1 VLVLALG
8 TSGALTAPPLVA
20 PSLAAPAAAP
30 APAAPA
36 SVVPPGPATLG
47 GAAPSPDAPPTTPS
61 PSAGAPTSLSPGPAP
76 GAGALP
82 ARAAPPLATPP
93 TEGAPAPAP
102 APPSRPVETAS
113 EPPAAGFDPIAG
125 YEITGTFVEP
135 EARVE
140 QLLNAIAPTGSP
152 FVQSGPADRIG
163 TPIGTVPRLRRA
175 LESIG
180 YQVTLD
186 TKSGWAGTVV
196 LVQLRPYDR
205 VRYFFVKGNGPIQ
218 QDEIQRR
225 ITIRTGH
232 TLPMPGPERDAAIEE
247 ERQRVVRFLRDERGY
262 FQANVRI
269 DLWSHGANP
278 AAVDFHVHITR
289 GPGYPIGPI
298 SITGNT
304 AVTADAIDNTF
315 RHRDYL
321 KFWTDY
327 VPFTVRRMR
336 DDIVKVVDRYRKLG
350 YVGARV
356 TSSYDPEH
364 SVDTKNKNVAIAL
377 HVNERKHITVAF
389 EGNHS
394 KSNGTLKDHLTLSER
409 GAYDDYEAGNS
420 ADALQQY
427 YEDQGFF
434 FARVQWRR
442 ERVSPDEDRLV
453 FTVDEGPELKV
464 RAVDFVG
471 NQQLPSAEL
480 AETVTVRPFPFL
492 GHIGL
497 GSGGYV
503 TARQVELDAE
513 RLVEHYR
520 SLGFP
525 DAQASG
531 DIATSRDTFGLSG
544 AAAAAAE
551 TVSRDAKDIYV
562 RFTVSEGQRVRV
574 VSEEFR
580 SAEDITLPYGSG
592 FLREAIAQR
601 IGEPYRPGLLK
612 EDARRLER
620 LFGDLGFPATA
631 AEPDVERAGADIHV
645 TWTIKLGPRV
655 KVGPIFVR
663 GNFITKPETILEQI
677 PIGSGDYLTTTATER
692 GQRNLGYLQL
702 FNNAA
707 PISFPGRDEGQAVV
721 PMVVEVEERHDQYNV
736 VHGGAGVSTEQA
748 APNSSIPFG
757 WYLRAGYDNRNLFGH
772 GWNLTTTAEYGE
784 SLVRLSSTFL
794 DRRFLGSLFRF
805 DISGQYF
812 QQATVRLGDIRSWGG
827 SIGFGREMY
836 PGVDASVHYNLRNTT
851 HTEVL
856 TPVAG
861 PYERQ
866 NGVTLGTAVGS
877 ISFDLQWL
885 RLDNRLIP
893 TRGFKFEALTEVA
906 PRALSFGYADVSFVK
921 VGLRSTIVVPLFEW
935 LQLRHGIRYDQ
946 GFPLGGESLL
956 PKVERYFA
964 GGDTTLRGF
973 QLDRA
978 RVEMVSNTG
987 FGGPGQD
994 AFVQYRPIGGNLRV
1008 IENVDLQ
1015 FPISP
1020 PWYGSVFFDNGVVA
1034 DSFDQL
1040 SPTSFRHDVGVSPI
1054 IIKIPVGDLSFAWAW
1069 PLDPGPGDTRI
1080 GVFIVN
1086 IGLLF

>member
-1 VLVLALG
+1 VLALVVG
-8 TSGALTAPPLVA
+8 GVLIAPAALA
-20 PSLAAPAAAP
+20 AAPAAP
-30 APAAPA
+30 
-36 SVVPPGPATLG
+36 SGPATSG
-47 GAAPSPDAPPTTPS
+47 GAGAGSAAPPTTAA
-61 PSAGAPTSLSPGPAP
+61 PSAGAPTAVPTAPGAPAP

-82 ARAAPPLATPP
+82 SRAAPPLAAPP
-93 TEGAPAPAP
+93 TTLSAPA
-102 APPSRPVETAS
+102 APPGDASPERGGAAGAARKEVFAEPSAPGYGPVTGYELEGS
-113 EPPAAGFDPIAG
+113 LVEPP
-125 YEITGTFVEP
+125 EQVEG
-135 EARVE
+135 
-140 QLLNAIAPTGSP
+140 LLKAVAPTGGA
-152 FVQSGPADRIG
+152 FVPSGPADLIG
-163 TPIGTVPRLRRA
+163 MPIGTIPRLRRA
-175 LESIG
+175 LDGIG
-180 YQVTLD
+180 YEATID
-186 TKSGWAGTVV
+186 TKAGAGGTVV
-196 LVQLRPYDR
+196 RVRLRPYDR

-232 TLPMPGPERDAAIEE
+232 TLPMPGPARDAAIEE
-247 ERQRVVRFLRDERGY
+247 ERKRVIRFLRDERGY
-262 FQANVRI
+262 FEANVRI
-269 DLWSHGANP
+269 DLVSHGANP
-278 AAVDFHVHITR
+278 AAVDLHVRITR
-289 GPGYPIGPI
+289 GPGYPMGPI
-298 SITGNT
+298 AITGNT
-304 AVTADAIDNTF
+304 AITSDSIDDAF

-336 DDIVKVVDRYRKLG
+336 DDIAKVVERYRNQG
-350 YVGARV
+350 YVGARI
-356 TSSYDPEH
+356 TSSYDPDH

-377 HVNERKHITVAF
+377 HVNERKKITVSF

-394 KSNGTLKDHLTLSER
+394 KSNGTLKDHLTLTER

-427 YEDQGFF
+427 YQEQGFF

-442 ERVSPDEDRLV
+442 ERLSADEERLI

-464 RAVDFVG
+464 RAVEFVG
-471 NQQLPSAEL
+471 NQQLSSAEL
-480 AETVTVRPFPFL
+480 GETVTVRTFPFL

-531 DIATSRDTFGLSG
+531 DISTSRDTFGMSG

-551 TVSRDAKDIYV
+551 TVSRDAKDIFV
-562 RFTVSEGQRVRV
+562 RFTVSEGPRVTV
-574 VSEEFR
+574 TAEEFR
-580 SAEDITLPYGSG
+580 SSENVTLPYGG
-592 FLREAIAQR
+592 DFLREAIAQR
-601 IGEPYRPGLLK
+601 VGVPYKPGLLK
-612 EDARRLER
+612 EDARRLQR
-620 LFGDLGFPATA
+620 LFGDLGFPSCTA
-631 AEPDVERAGADIHV
+631 DPDVERAGTDIHIA
-645 TWTIKLGPRV
+645 WTIKLGPRV
-655 KVGPIFVR
+655 QVGPVFVR
-663 GNFITKPETILEQI
+663 GNFITQPETVLEQI
-677 PIGSGDYLTTTATER
+677 PIRSGDYLTTTAWER

-707 PISFPGRDEGQAVV
+707 PISFPGKDEGQAIV

-736 VHGGAGVSTEQA
+736 IHAGAGVSTEQA

-772 GWNLTTTAEYGE
+772 GWNLTSTAEYGE
-784 SLVRLSSTFL
+784 SLVRLGSTFL
-794 DRRFLGSLFRF
+794 DRRFLGTLFRF

-812 QQATVRLGDIRSWGG
+812 QQATVRLGNIRSWGG

-851 HTEVL
+851 HTEIL

-861 PYERQ
+861 PYEQQ
-866 NGVTLGTAVGS
+866 NSVTLGTAVGS

-935 LQLRHGIRYDQ
+935 LSLRHGVRYDQ

-978 RVEMVSNTG
+978 RVETVSNSG
-987 FGGPGQD
+987 FGAPGQD
-994 AFVQYRPIGGNLRV
+994 SYVQYRPIGGNLRV
-1008 IENVDLQ
+1008 IENLDLQ

-1034 DSFDQL
+1034 DSFDEL
-1040 SPTSFRHDVGVSPI
+1040 SPASFRHDVGISPI

>member
-1 VLVLALG
+1 MLALALG
-8 TSGALTAPPLVA
+8 AVGALVA
-20 PSLAAPAAAP
+20 PPAIAAAP
-30 APAAPA
+30 AVAPAPPPAAPPA
-36 SVVPPGPATLG
+36 PATLG
-47 GAAPSPDAPPTTPS
+47 GAAPSPDAPAPP
-61 PSAGAPTSLSPGPAP
+61 AGAPTSVAPGALPPAP

-82 ARAAPPLATPP
+82 ARAIPPVAAPPT
-93 TEGAPAPAP
+93 TEGAPAPVPAAPGTPAETTPGPP
-102 APPSRPVETAS
+102 AP
-113 EPPAAGFDPIAG
+113 GFGPIAG
-125 YEITGTFVEP
+125 YEVGGTIVEQDG
-135 EARVE
+135 RVE
-140 QLLNAIAPTGSP
+140 QLLNAMAPTGSP
-152 FVQSGPADRIG
+152 FVPSGPADRIG
-163 TPIGTVPRLRRA
+163 TPIGTLPRLRRA
-175 LESIG
+175 LDGIG
-180 YQVTLD
+180 YQATLD
-186 TKSGWAGTVV
+186 TREGWGGTVV
-196 LVQLRPYDR
+196 LVQVRPYDR

-232 TLPMPGPERDAAIEE
+232 TLPMPGPLRDAAIEE
-247 ERQRVVRFLRDERGY
+247 ERQRVIRFLRDERGY
-262 FQANVRI
+262 FEANVRI

-298 SITGNT
+298 AINGNT
-304 AVTADAIDNTF
+304 AIKADAIDDAF

-321 KFWTDY
+321 KLWTDY

-336 DDIVKVVDRYRKLG
+336 DDIAKVVDRYRNLG

-420 ADALQQY
+420 ADALQQFY
-427 YEDQGFF
+427 QEQGFF

-442 ERVSPDEDRLV
+442 EHTSPNEDRLV

-464 RAVDFVG
+464 RAVEFVG
-471 NQQLPSAEL
+471 NHQLPSAEL
-480 AETVTVRPFPFL
+480 ADTVTVRPFPFL

-497 GSGGYV
+497 GAGGYV
-503 TARQVELDAE
+503 TSRQVELDAE

-525 DAQASG
+525 DAQAAGEIS
-531 DIATSRDTFGLSG
+531 TSRDTFGMTG

-551 TVSRDAKDIYV
+551 TVSRDAKDIFV

-574 VSEEFR
+574 TSEDFR
-580 SAEDITLPYGSG
+580 SAEDITLPYGSA

-601 IGEPYRPGLLK
+601 IGVPYRPGLLK

-620 LFGDLGFPATA
+620 LFGDLGFPATS

-645 TWTIKLGPRV
+645 TWTVKLGPRV
-655 KVGPIFVR
+655 RVGPIFVR

-677 PIGSGDYLTTTATER
+677 PVSSGDYLTTTSWER

-707 PISFPGRDEGQAVV
+707 PISFPGKDEGQTVV

-736 VHGGAGVSTEQA
+736 IHGGAGISTEQA

-772 GWNLTTTAEYGE
+772 GWNLSTTAEYGE

-794 DRRFLGSLFRF
+794 DRRFMGTLFRF

-866 NGVTLGTAVGS
+866 NSVTLGTAVGS

-921 VGLRSTIVVPLFEW
+921 VGLRSTIVVPLLDW

-978 RVEMVSNTG
+978 RVETISNTG

-994 AFVQYRPIGGNLRV
+994 AYVQYRPIGGNLRV
-1008 IENVDLQ
+1008 IENLDLQ

-1034 DSFDQL
+1034 DSFDEL
-1040 SPTSFRHDVGVSPI
+1040 SARSFRHDVGVSPL

>member
-76 GAGALP
+76 GAGAPP

-180 YQVTLD
+180 YQVTMD